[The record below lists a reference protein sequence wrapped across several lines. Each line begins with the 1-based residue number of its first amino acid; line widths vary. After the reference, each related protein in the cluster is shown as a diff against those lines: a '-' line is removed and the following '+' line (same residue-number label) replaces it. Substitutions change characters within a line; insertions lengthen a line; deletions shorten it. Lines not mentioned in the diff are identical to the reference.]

1 MRHIYKLAL
10 LTIFLLVNT
19 LGCDLINGDNSETGS
34 VTDYSNQL
42 ADLSDINED
51 FVNATHE
58 FLSANFNNLSVSE
71 VNSLANDFIKT
82 GENFVANLEAIEKFQ
97 KNSTG
102 SYSVKGATGGVCST
116 YDVIPT
122 LDNGVGVGLAKSVGD
137 IISET
142 KGDMKKIQ
150 KMYDNG
156 EIDEN
161 QYKEATDELRKKKL
175 LKAGGLTIGAIV
187 GTGAAVVTG
196 AVVGTATLPAI
207 ATVAVV
213 GGVVGGTVT
222 WFANWYSGANKSATN
237 EASTYFISGKTTNG
251 GTIPLSYIKEG
262 SNLTI
267 VPEGKAPVTI
277 SNFRLPESGINRTI
291 QFEPKDLNEATKDE
305 GFEVCYIDEPLVA
318 NSCSDILFI
327 NAYPVPSNPAPGED
341 VTVYAETTPAISGCT
356 IYFQIVGT
364 DGYSDSET
372 VTTNSQGKASFS
384 IPGAEEETVDVV
396 TVESSNGKKYSIT
409 YVF

>member
-1 MRHIYKLAL
+1 MKQIFKLILVAL
-10 LTIFLLVNT
+10 FLMVNT
-19 LGCDLINGDNSETGS
+19 LSCDLINGGDSDVGS
-34 VTDYSNQL
+34 LPDYSNQL
-42 ADLSDINED
+42 ADLSNTNED
-51 FVNATHE
+51 FVNATHD
-58 FLSANFNNLSVSE
+58 LLAANFNNLSVSQI
-71 VNSLANDFIKT
+71 NSLMEDFIET

-97 KNSTG
+97 KNSNG
-102 SYSVKGATGGVCST
+102 SYSVKSAAGGVCST

-150 KMYDNG
+150 KMWENG
-156 EIDEN
+156 EIDDN

-222 WFANWYSGANKSATN
+222 WFANWYSGANKSATD
-237 EASTYFISGKTTNG
+237 EANTYFISGKTTNG
-251 GTIPLSYIKEG
+251 GTIPLSHIKEG

-267 VPEGKAPVTI
+267 VPEGMAPITI
-277 SNFRLPESGINRTI
+277 SNFKLPQAGINRTI
-291 QFEPKDLNEATKDE
+291 EFVPKSINETTKE
-305 GFEVCYIDEPLVA
+305 EAFEVCYIDEPLPA
-318 NSCSDILFI
+318 NSCNDILFI

-341 VTVYAETTPAISGCT
+341 VTVYAETTPAISGCN
-356 IYFQIVGT
+356 IYFKIVGS
-364 DGYSDSET
+364 DGYADSET
-372 VTTNSQGKASFS
+372 VATNSQGKASFH

-396 TVESSNGKKYSIT
+396 SVESSNGKKYTIT